1 MREPN
6 SFTRSFVN
14 AGAGVWTAL
23 KSERNLRVHVTVA
36 LLVTAAG
43 WLFFIPVWQWMVII
57 VAFGLVMAL
66 ELVNTSVEALVDL
79 ASPEVHPL
87 AKRAKDTAAGAV
99 LVAAGAALGLGL
111 TIFLPY
117 LHHFG
122 HDFMIRWHQ
131 SARVTTAAMTGLI
144 IGLGLLWGVV
154 PRQARRRPEPF
165 R

>member
-1 MREPN
+1 MY
-6 SFTRSFVN
+6 

-23 KSERNLRVHVTVA
+23 KSERNFRVHVTVA
-36 LLVTAAG
+36 LVITAAG
-43 WLFFIPVWQWMVII
+43 WLFFIPAWQWMVII

-66 ELVNTSVEALVDL
+66 ELVNTSLEALVDL
-79 ASPEVHPL
+79 ASPEIHPL

-99 LVAAGAALGLGL
+99 SVAAAAALGLGL
-111 TIFLPY
+111 VIFLPY

-122 HDFMIRWHQ
+122 QDFMVRWHQ
-131 SARVTTAAMTGLI
+131 SSGITTAAVIGLLLA
-144 IGLGLLWGVV
+144 LGLLWGVV